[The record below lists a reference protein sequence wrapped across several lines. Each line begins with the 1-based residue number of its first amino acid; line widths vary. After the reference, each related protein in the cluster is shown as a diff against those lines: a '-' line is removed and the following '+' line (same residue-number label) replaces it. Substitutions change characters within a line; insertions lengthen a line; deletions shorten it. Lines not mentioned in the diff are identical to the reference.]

1 MWESFLHTN
10 IHNYILLLEN
20 RHLNFEII
28 SYGKCTIKKFY
39 ITIMQ
44 YMCKVCKNNS
54 HFLLNTSCPLKHQQT
69 KMTYNTMQG
78 AKFCITITSH
88 LLPDPVLQNTE
99 SESRCIP
106 IWVHFFR
113 IGFQE
118 IRTWTELGAFSRVH
132 NGTDV
137 KQKAAT
143 RMHFALPGL
152 YSSGNFD
159 SRKIKAVLKTLRE
172 HAGILL

>member
-1 MWESFLHTN
+1 MENFGKIYFLYSTWYYMTFSFVYALGNNQYIITDVESFLHTN

-28 SYGKCTIKKFY
+28 SYGKCTVKKFY

-44 YMCKVCKNNS
+44 YTMCKVCKNNS

-132 NGTDV
+132 NRTDV
-137 KQKAAT
+137 K
-143 RMHFALPGL
+143 
-152 YSSGNFD
+152 
-159 SRKIKAVLKTLRE
+159 
-172 HAGILL
+172 